1 MKWISILG
9 DSICTFEGYN
19 AKGYYVYYDKAIKQE
34 NGIKSLNDT
43 WWYQAINYL
52 DGLLCVNNSYA
63 GSRVTGADYP
73 SASCEERINAQ
84 GFFS

>member
-52 DGLLCVNNSYA
+52 DGQLCVNNSYA

-73 SASCEERINAQ
+73 YCYGI
-84 GFFS
+84 